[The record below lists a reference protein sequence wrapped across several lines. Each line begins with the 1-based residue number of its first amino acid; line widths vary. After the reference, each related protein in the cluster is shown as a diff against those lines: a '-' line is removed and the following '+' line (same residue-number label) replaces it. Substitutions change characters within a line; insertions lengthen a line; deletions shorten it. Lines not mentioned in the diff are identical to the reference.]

1 MLTSMW
7 LPSPPVAF
15 LRLIFQSAVPLHAYT
30 HSSRA
35 DALAQ
40 PSFTAVAAGGIR
52 PKPASLAAM
61 SLTLRFLSPSREHAE
76 RQDTPIDDEEY
87 AARGADAP
95 AAGDGGPA
103 ALAALL
109 AATASDSTDLHFS
122 LTPLLE
128 TALTKLGKKLVV
140 AFPLCFS
147 SRWMT
152 VNRFAC

>member
-1 MLTSMW
+1 M
-7 LPSPPVAF
+7 
-15 LRLIFQSAVPLHAYT
+15 R
-30 HSSRA
+30 
-35 DALAQ
+35 
-40 PSFTAVAAGGIR
+40 
-52 PKPASLAAM
+52 
-61 SLTLRFLSPSREHAE
+61 AE

-87 AARGADAP
+87 ATRGTDAQ

-109 AATASDSTDLHFS
+109 AATSSDSTDLHFS

-140 AFPLCFS
+140 AFPLCFN

-152 VNRFAC
+152 VNRFTL